1 MKNRGC
7 LLLSLLAL
15 GVQQVSCTPLER
27 AEEGL
32 DRWSFGLTGGTVF
45 SEPYQVTTK
54 QLHFDTGTLF
64 GKDVV
69 LEGNIEKKGEAG
81 THLVLSDAEGRI
93 LVVMTQLESS
103 FIDLEGSAARSL
115 RVLGR
120 LERGKKGLPYLLAK
134 AVKVSQAAGTS
145 EGAVTTQ

>member
-1 MKNRGC
+1 MRRSPCWLLGLCMMALHAGC
-7 LLLSLLAL
+7 
-15 GVQQVSCTPLER
+15 TRLER
-27 AEEGL
+27 AEEGV

-45 SEPYQVTTK
+45 SEPFQVTTK
-54 QLHFDTGTLF
+54 QLHFDTGKLF
-64 GKDVV
+64 GQDVV
-69 LEGNIEKKGEAG
+69 LEGKIERKGEAG

-103 FIDLEGSAARSL
+103 FRELEDPAVGGL

-134 AVKVSQAAGTS
+134 AVKVSHAPAPT
-145 EGAVTTQ
+145 EAAVTTQ